1 MNTPPP
7 IDVRPEVTAALREDR
22 PVVALES
29 TLIAHGLP
37 WPLNLETAR
46 EAEAAV
52 RAEGAVPATVA
63 VWQGRPTVGLRDP
76 ELEQLA
82 RSKDVLKASRR
93 DLAAAV
99 AQGRNAA
106 TTVAATMFLAHLAG
120 IRLFAT
126 GGIGG
131 GDRAAPHPSVTS
143 SGPLDFAASPGPVAR
158 AGDKVLPDQPR

>member
-1 MNTPPP
+1 RRVADPTAVRQSPGAAGAPSRLLRGDRNSCERASSMNSASVL
-7 IDVRPEVTAALREDR
+7 DLHPEVAEAVRLGR

-46 EAEAAV
+46 EAEAAG

-63 VWQGRPTVGLRDP
+63 VWQGKPTVGMRPAD
-76 ELEQLA
+76 LEQLA

-99 AQGRNAA
+99 AQGRSAA

-126 GGIGG
+126 G
-131 GDRAAPHPSVTS
+131 
-143 SGPLDFAASPGPVAR
+143 
-158 AGDKVLPDQPR
+158 